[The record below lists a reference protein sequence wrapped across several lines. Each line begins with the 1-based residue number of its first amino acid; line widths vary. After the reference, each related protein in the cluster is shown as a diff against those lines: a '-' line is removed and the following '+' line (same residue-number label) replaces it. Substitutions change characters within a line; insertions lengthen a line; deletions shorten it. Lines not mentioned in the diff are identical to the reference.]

1 MSLLDRQESC
11 VFSAKLRE
19 EGLTL
24 RRTSPKVLQLNLGKL
39 CNLTCVHCHVN
50 AGPNRKEIMDAAT
63 IDRVIDWQASAG
75 LQTVDL
81 TGGAPEMNPDFRRL
95 IDALRKIDPKG
106 RIIDRCNLS
115 ILLQPGFEDLAEF
128 LADRRVEIVASLPCY
143 ELENVDQQRGEGV
156 YDESIHAL
164 KLLNDLGYG
173 SSPDLELNLVYNP
186 AGPTLPPDQ
195 TSLESDYKE
204 ALRDRFGLI
213 FNKLFTITNMPIAR
227 FRTLLSRAGRLDEYN
242 ELLLSSFNRGTIDG
256 LMCRD
261 TLSVDWQGRLFDCD
275 FNQMLNLPLGGE
287 GDIFLWDC
295 DPNSL
300 VGEPVRVDGHCFGC
314 TAGAGSS
321 CCGSLEDK
329 ESGPG

>member
-1 MSLLDRQESC
+1 M
-11 VFSAKLRE
+11 
-19 EGLTL
+19 
-24 RRTSPKVLQLNLGKL
+24 VLQLNLGKL

-50 AGPNRKEIMDAAT
+50 AGPNRKEIMDTAT
-63 IDRVIDWQASAG
+63 IDRVIDWQVSAR

-115 ILLQPGFEDLAEF
+115 ILLQPGFEGLAEF
-128 LADRRVEIVASLPCY
+128 LADRHVEVVASLPCY

-156 YDESIHAL
+156 YDESIRAL

-173 SSPDLELNLVYNP
+173 SSPVLELNLVYNP
-186 AGPTLPPDQ
+186 VGPTLPPDQ
-195 TSLESDYKE
+195 ADLESDYKE
-204 ALRDRFGLI
+204 ALSDRFGVV
-213 FNKLFTITNMPIAR
+213 FNNLFTITNMPIAR
-227 FRTLLSRAGRLDEYN
+227 FRSQLIREARLDEYN
-242 ELLLSSFNRGTIDG
+242 ELLLNSFNSRTIDG

-275 FNQMLNLPLGGE
+275 FNQMLNLPLSGP
-287 GDIFLWDC
+287 GDSFLWDC
-295 DPNSL
+295 NPQL
-300 VGEPVRVDGHCFGC
+300 LAGAPIHVDQHCFGC

-321 CCGSLEDK
+321 CGGSLE
-329 ESGPG
+329 S